1 MRRIGDNKAFESAI
15 ITPVPERFGLAVAN
29 NAPAQSPE
37 NIFGELFWSVI
48 GAVCAFRINRDL
60 RCFHFAKGS
69 GLEASTIQNG
79 RDKQGIVMRRC
90 VECRRRAGVFW
101 LPQVLRRG
109 VAVVARSSALIEVR
123 APNVAAAGHAEGS
136 EHQLRHD
143 VVQRLAF
150 DFFDHSLQVNKAFT
164 GVAEA
169 FAGSEVDGERIAVIA
184 PVAESG
190 TMAEHDTGSD

>member
-1 MRRIGDNKAFESAI
+1 
-15 ITPVPERFGLAVAN
+15 
-29 NAPAQSPE
+29 
-37 NIFGELFWSVI
+37 
-48 GAVCAFRINRDL
+48 L
-60 RCFHFAKGS
+60 RCFHFAEGG
-69 GLEASTIQNG
+69 GLEASAIQNG

-90 VECRRRAGVFW
+90 VEGGRGARVFW
-101 LPQVLRRG
+101 LPQVLRHG

-143 VVQRLAF
+143 FVQRFVFNLL
-150 DFFDHSLQVNKAFT
+150 DDSLQVNKAFS

-169 FAGSEVDGERIAVIA
+169 FAGCEVDGEGIAVTA

-190 TMAEHDTGSD
+190 AMAEHDAGGDFR